1 MTGIQRR
8 LSKLEPPPE
17 NDYITVVELDSDPE
31 RCRTYQRR
39 ATPEEKKLVKQNRG
53 VIVDLGDLEG
63 GD

>member
-39 ATPEEKKLVKQNRG
+39 ATQEEKMLERKNGG

>member
-8 LSKLEPPPE
+8 LSRLEPSADNE
-17 NDYITVVELDSDPE
+17 YITVVELDADPE
-31 RCRTYQRR
+31 KCRTYQRR